1 MSDFSPARCEI
12 LKAIITPYGRENV
25 VSEDISAIIG
35 AFDIEHGIGKLAL
48 TGSITVLDTTGFL
61 ERFPLRGEETLDLEI
76 KSYDLQT
83 VRKIKAHIY
92 KITDIEPNSLTKG
105 VTYTLHWISNISWK
119 AAQRK
124 ITKAYNDKEVST
136 IIKEIFNQYFAEL
149 KPHTTRKTDGIELPP
164 ETTIFNVSG
173 EEQRKF
179 VLQNTSGKTFLTIP
193 RYSPTEAIGF
203 CLKRAF
209 NNTQSKS
216 SSFRFFETWDGFYSV
231 SDEWFFQKA
240 AANGISQSKVLNYS
254 AYVDLDPLNIDE
266 QVKSLESFVNPSR
279 IDSARDLAG
288 GGYKNTFVE
297 IDLLNHTVI
306 RHNYAY
312 LEGNNKFKDVKGKD
326 ASWQT
331 DTHTEKFANEVFTN
345 ENARQFLVMR
355 DYRDGY
361 DGKAFAGEKHYRELV
376 SQRVMYN
383 AHMSA
388 TQVQATT
395 SGRLDLSPGDVIH
408 VNIREL
414 NASTNQIEKNNQLSG
429 RYLITY
435 ISNVCNSDILST
447 QLTLFKYDW
456 SGANIDTRANI
467 Q

>member
-1 MSDFSPARCEI
+1 MSDFSPSRCEI
-12 LKAIITPYGRENV
+12 TKAIITSYGRENV
-25 VSEDISAIIG
+25 VSEDINTIIG
-35 AFDIEHGIGKLAL
+35 AFDIEHGIGKVAL
-48 TGSITVLDTTGFL
+48 TGSVTVLDTTGLL

-105 VTYTLHWISNISWK
+105 VTYTLHWISSISWS
-119 AAQRK
+119 ALQRK
-124 ITKAYNDKEVST
+124 IIKAYNGKEIST
-136 IIKEIFNQYFAEL
+136 IIKEIFNQYFAVL
-149 KPHTTRKTDGIELPP
+149 KPYTTVKTDGIELPD
-164 ETTIFNVSG
+164 ETSIFNITG

-179 VLQNTSGKTFLTIP
+179 VLQKTSEKTSLTIP

-240 AANGISQSKVLNYS
+240 SANGLTGDKVLNYS
-254 AYVDLDPLNIDE
+254 AQVDLDPLNIGE
-266 QVKSLESFVNPSR
+266 QVKSLESFTSPSR

-288 GGYKNTFVE
+288 GGYKNTFLE
-297 IDLLNHTVI
+297 IDFLNSTVK
-306 RHNYAY
+306 RYNYAY
-312 LEGNNKFKDVKGKD
+312 LEGNNKFKDVKGKE
-326 ASWQT
+326 ASWKT
-331 DTHTEKFANEVFTN
+331 DIHTEKFANEVFTN

-355 DYRDGY
+355 DYRNSY
-361 DGKAFAGEKHYRELV
+361 DAKSFSGEKNFRELV
-376 SQRVMYN
+376 SRRIMYN

-395 SGRLDLSPGDVIH
+395 SGRLDLSPGDVIQ

-414 NASTNQIEKNNQLSG
+414 NASTNQTEKNEQLSG
-429 RYLITY
+429 RYLITH

-456 SGANIDTRANI
+456 SDANIDRGAGT
-467 Q
+467 

>member
-1 MSDFSPARCEI
+1 MSDFSPAKCEI
-12 LKAIITPYGRENV
+12 TKAIITSYGRENV
-25 VSEDISAIIG
+25 ASEDISAIIG
-35 AFDIEHGIGKLAL
+35 AFDIEHGIGKVAL

-61 ERFPLRGEETLDLEI
+61 EMFPLRGEETLDLEI

-92 KITDIEPNSLTKG
+92 RITDIEPNNLTKG
-105 VTYTLHWISNISWK
+105 VTYTLHWISNISWS
-119 AAQRK
+119 ALQRK
-124 ITKAYNDKEVST
+124 IIKAYNNKEIST
-136 IIKEIFNQYFAEL
+136 IIKEIFNQYVAKL
-149 KPHTTRKTDGIELPP
+149 KPYTTVKTDGIELPD
-164 ETTIFNVSG
+164 ETSIFNITG

-179 VLQNTSGKTFLTIP
+179 VLHRTSEKTSLTIP

-216 SSFRFFETWDGFYSV
+216 SSFRFFETWDGFYFV

-254 AYVDLDPLNIDE
+254 AQVDLDPLNIDE
-266 QVKSLESFVNPSR
+266 QVKSLESFTNPSR

-288 GGYKNTFVE
+288 GGYKNTFLE
-297 IDLLNHTVI
+297 IDLLNSTVK
-306 RHNYAY
+306 RYNYAY
-312 LEGNNKFKDVKGKD
+312 LEGNNKFKDVKGKE
-326 ASWQT
+326 ASWQA

-355 DYRDGY
+355 DYRNSY
-361 DGKAFAGEKHYRELV
+361 DAKSFSGEKNFRELV
-376 SQRVMYN
+376 SRRVMYN

-414 NASTNQIEKNNQLSG
+414 NASTNQIEKNDQLSG
-429 RYLITY
+429 RYLITH
-435 ISNVCNSDILST
+435 ISNVCNNDILST

-456 SGANIDTRANI
+456 SDANIDKGAGT
-467 Q
+467 